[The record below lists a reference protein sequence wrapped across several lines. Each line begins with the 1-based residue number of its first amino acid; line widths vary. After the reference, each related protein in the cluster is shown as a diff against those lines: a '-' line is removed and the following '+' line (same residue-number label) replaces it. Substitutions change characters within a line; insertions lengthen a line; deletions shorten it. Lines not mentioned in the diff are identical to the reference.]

1 MPSSMVR
8 ALLPWGA
15 GRNFAVS
22 GTGLLISGRG
32 CITYADAFETTGS
45 ATANVTIYDGTSSNG
60 NAMMDY
66 ALSAGQ
72 STSEQW
78 GPHWMPF
85 YEGLYVV
92 TNSGSAK
99 GSVSAWY
106 EHDCAYHLNTAFL
119 AIEGALVS
127 QALSDAG
134 VL

>member
-1 MPSSMVR
+1 MVR

-32 CITYADAFETTGS
+32 CITYTDAFETTGS
-45 ATANVTIYDGTSSNG
+45 ATANVTIYDGTSANG
-60 NAMMDY
+60 NAMIDY
-66 ALSAGQ
+66 ALAAGQ

-78 GPHWMPF
+78 GLHWMPY

-92 TNSGSAK
+92 TNAGAAK
-99 GSVSAWY
+99 GSISAWAD
-106 EHDCAYHLNTAFL
+106 HDCAYHVNTAFL

-127 QALSDAG
+127 QALQDQG
-134 VL
+134 ILG